1 MIMKEIFIY
10 LRWKLIF
17 IFFNPNPLN
26 FYVHEIDNLDGGKMD
41 VIEGFVSHIA
51 AIDRSQTM
59 IGGSF
64 VKWGCL
70 KFGVCVL

>member
-1 MIMKEIFIY
+1 
-10 LRWKLIF
+10 L
-17 IFFNPNPLN
+17 
-26 FYVHEIDNLDGGKMD
+26 YVHEIDNLDGGKMD

-64 VKWGCL
+64 VK
-70 KFGVCVL
+70 